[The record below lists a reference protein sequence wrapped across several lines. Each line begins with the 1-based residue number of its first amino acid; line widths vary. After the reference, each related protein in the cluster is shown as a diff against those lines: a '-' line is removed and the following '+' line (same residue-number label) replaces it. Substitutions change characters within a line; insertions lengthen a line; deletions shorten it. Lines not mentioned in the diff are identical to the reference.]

1 MKSKYFKYTIYIF
14 LSGIIALTS
23 CSKDDE
29 PVTPESEQPI
39 SDINE
44 EDGISKNDLET
55 NKGDIGIII
64 DARNV
69 AKKGYSPVTAEV
81 KIDATQGDYSKS
93 LVLNEFTNVA
103 SISIP
108 IEDLSDAA
116 VNELKEGVSVTID
129 IKDKEGKTIRT
140 ETFTKVSFQKNGTA
154 LKISVSTLTEKKKPL
169 SFNSAIPY
177 HVQVVVDGELS
188 NLGIATVETSDG
200 RIFPKYIKDAFNAIN
215 KIKAQYYLSPVP
227 GKEATF
233 YIRTVGSNHY
243 WRTLRIQ
250 QNSTNHLVYE
260 ELDNQ
265 NLTTEEHEFI
275 IETNDDGSVYIKNN
289 THGYIR
295 RAKDAPAISGHA
307 MTTGYEDQYYQ
318 LANLRIVP
326 ATIQWKI
333 DSFGKT
339 EFMKP
344 ILPSA
349 ETSFGFNSTLVNCSQ
364 GTLEQEVGAEISEE
378 SSTTIGWEESIELS
392 SESTYEV
399 SASVEASAS
408 AKFFGVGVDVTATA
422 STGYSVSKGMTT
434 SNTGF
439 GEKSVSKTQTFF
451 SNRTI
456 EVLPKTGVLV
466 YDAYQSYKNVIIP
479 FVQRYRV
486 RGTDTSNNETLTGNE
501 IVSQFSFN
509 NFDGVITTIGSD
521 FVEITVRG
529 TMKLDNLIETQSKV
543 KEVTT
548 TCD

>member
-1 MKSKYFKYTIYIF
+1 MKIKYFKYAIYIF
-14 LSGIIALTS
+14 LSGIITLTS

-29 PVTPESEQPI
+29 PATPESEQPI

-44 EDGISKNDLET
+44 GDGISKEDLEA

-69 AKKGYSPVTAEV
+69 AKKGYSPATAEV
-81 KIDATQGDYSKS
+81 KIDATQGEYSRS

-103 SISIP
+103 SISFP

-129 IKDKEGKTIRT
+129 IKDKDGKTIQI

-154 LKISVSTLTEKKKPL
+154 LKISVNTLAEKKKPI

-177 HVQVVVDGELS
+177 HFQVVVDGELS
-188 NLGIATVETSDG
+188 NLGIAILKNSSGDFYS
-200 RIFPKYIKDAFNAIN
+200 RYIKDAFNATN
-215 KIKAQYYLSPVP
+215 KIKAQYYLFPVP

-233 YIRTVGSNHY
+233 YIRAVGSNHY
-243 WRTLRIQ
+243 WRTIQ
-250 QNSTNHLVYE
+250 GNIYSSFVYE
-260 ELDNQ
+260 ELANQ
-265 NLTTEEHEFI
+265 NLATEEHEFI

-289 THGYIR
+289 THGYILR
-295 RAKDAPAISGHA
+295 SKNANAIDGHF
-307 MTTGYEDQYYQ
+307 MSTGSEDQYYQ

-344 ILPSA
+344 ILPAA

-408 AKFFGVGVDVTATA
+408 AKFFGVGVDVTTTV

-439 GEKSVSKTQTFF
+439 GENSVSKTQTFF

-486 RGTDTSNNETLTGNE
+486 RGTDTSTNETLTGNE

-529 TMKLDNLIETQSKV
+529 TMKLDNLIETQSNV